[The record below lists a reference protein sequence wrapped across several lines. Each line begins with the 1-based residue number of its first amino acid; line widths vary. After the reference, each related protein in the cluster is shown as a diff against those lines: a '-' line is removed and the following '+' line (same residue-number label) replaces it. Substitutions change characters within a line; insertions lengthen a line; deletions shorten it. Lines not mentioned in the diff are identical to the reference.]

1 MKYFLFILVVFFS
14 SIVFGQSGFNPP
26 KITQPLAV
34 TNIGID
40 TVRVLDSVR
49 VYFDQSPLDTS
60 NRAILLLILDSLS
73 ENNKAQ
79 RDSFNALINELKT
92 IDDSLILKS
101 ILDSISDQN
110 SILKDYFLK
119 QENDCIGSNETYYI
133 NGTNTITLNASEVC
147 SYTVTV
153 IEEKLQYSENG
164 VSSPFDLPVG
174 YTGSNSFKNGSKFL
188 VNQVSFTGTTGN
200 SKAVIKVIK

>member
-14 SIVFGQSGFNPP
+14 SIVYGQSGFNPP
-26 KITQPLAV
+26 KITEPLAV

-79 RDSFNALINELKT
+79 RDSFNALINEVKT
-92 IDDSLILKS
+92 IDDSLVLKS
-101 ILDSISDQN
+101 ILDSLSDQN

-133 NGTNTITLNASEVC
+133 NGTNTITLRASEVC

>member
-79 RDSFNALINELKT
+79 RDSFNALINEVKT
-92 IDDSLILKS
+92 IDDSLILKN
-101 ILDSISDQN
+101 ILDSLSDQN

>member
-14 SIVFGQSGFNPP
+14 SIVYGQSGFNPP

-79 RDSFNALINELKT
+79 RDSFNALINEVKT
-92 IDDSLILKS
+92 IDDSLVLKS
-101 ILDSISDQN
+101 ILDSLSDQN

-133 NGTNTITLNASEVC
+133 NGTNTITLRASEVC